1 MNYAYSGMPILTI
14 SLQARKS
21 ITATTEYLKE
31 SMKKS
36 ISRQRVY
43 AAKIRNVLNLM
54 IQMQTRPMHVHVISK
69 ELQVTE
75 RTAYRYLAMF
85 NELGYKLNR
94 TTYGAYTIIQNDSS
108 NNSISAPMANR
119 TRPARRINQN
129 K

>member
-1 MNYAYSGMPILTI
+1 
-14 SLQARKS
+14 
-21 ITATTEYLKE
+21 
-31 SMKKS
+31 MKKS
-36 ISRQRVY
+36 TQRQRVY

-108 NNSISAPMANR
+108 NNSSSAPVANR
-119 TRPARRINQN
+119 TRPARRIKPTQKNG
-129 K
+129 

>member
-1 MNYAYSGMPILTI
+1 V
-14 SLQARKS
+14 
-21 ITATTEYLKE
+21 ITNLAESLKE
-31 SMKKS
+31 STMKS
-36 ISRQRVY
+36 TSRQRVY

-85 NELGYKLNR
+85 NELGFKLNR

-108 NNSISAPMANR
+108 NNSISTPVGNR

-129 K
+129 PKAE